1 MAPIN
6 NSTGV
11 GAMRPGTN
19 KLLSLK
25 LSQPLCPPL
34 TDVYKTSRRRVDMNQ
49 LGRGPRKVLLNFQCF
64 HQVPAIAGEAS
75 KPLSKNSLSNSL
87 INTVRVYSNV
97 PEGLNI
103 ALKKSKKDVLRHLI
117 LPFYL
122 LILLPHLMCSLG

>member
-1 MAPIN
+1 
-6 NSTGV
+6 
-11 GAMRPGTN
+11 
-19 KLLSLK
+19 
-25 LSQPLCPPL
+25 
-34 TDVYKTSRRRVDMNQ
+34 MNQ